1 LTNNRAQYLA
11 LLLLVLVLGEL
22 SVLLALLPLDIM
34 VYGWIEH
41 QRGCD
46 LSRMLSSE
54 WPLVTLVVLVMLLLG
69 YLCYQRRWAEAGH
82 GTAIVVIGGFLGEL
96 LKTVFERARPSV
108 IPPLLVGNSFPSG
121 HAAGAVFLAGTMSF
135 WLLRQPV
142 SRLAK
147 ISGVILLSGLACT
160 VIGQRLYLAHHWLSD
175 VIGTV
180 LLAVAWLC
188 ATLSR
193 PVGWSGARPIV
204 AACGALLT
212 SYPLFYFV
220 PSLRVHL
227 PSALSIAQEPQMS
240 VSFGGT
246 GTQTFLQGAWGKN
259 DQEAIGPI
267 TWMRRGEASVE
278 VSLQDQHGYSMR
290 FAARP
295 FLQKKDFACFPLEVS
310 LNKHLVKR
318 MLLYRGWREYEL
330 HLDPAWIVPGIN
342 TLTFRTGADFPSATP
357 NHDAIAFHRVSLFA
371 KK

>member
-1 LTNNRAQYLA
+1 M
-11 LLLLVLVLGEL
+11 LGEL

-34 VYGWIEH
+34 VYGWIER
-41 QRGCD
+41 QRECD
-46 LSRMLSSE
+46 LSRLLSSE
-54 WPLVTLVVLVMLLLG
+54 WPLVTLVILVVLLLG
-69 YLCYQRRWAEAGH
+69 YLCHQRRWAEAVH

-108 IPPLLVGNSFPSG
+108 ISPLLVGNSFPSG
-121 HAAGAVFLAGTMSF
+121 HTAGAVFLAGTMSF
-135 WLLRQPV
+135 WLLRQPL

-147 ISGVILLSGLACT
+147 VSGVLLLNGLACA

-175 VIGTV
+175 VLGTV
-180 LLAVAWLC
+180 PLAVAWLC
-188 ATLSR
+188 VTLSC
-193 PVGWSGARPIV
+193 PIGWSGSRPIV
-204 AACGALLT
+204 AAFSVLLIA
-212 SYPLFYFV
+212 YPLFYFA
-220 PSLRVHL
+220 PSLRIHL

-240 VSFGGT
+240 VSFGET
-246 GTQTFLQGAWGKN
+246 ETQTLLQGAWGEN
-259 DQEAIGPI
+259 GQEAIGPI

-295 FLQKKDFACFPLEVS
+295 FLQKKGFACFPLEIS

-330 HLDPAWIVPGIN
+330 HLDPAWIVPGSN
-342 TLTFRTGADFPSATP
+342 TLTFRTGADFPSATS
-357 NHDAIAFHRVSLFA
+357 NHDAIAFHRVSVFA

>member
-1 LTNNRAQYLA
+1 
-11 LLLLVLVLGEL
+11 
-22 SVLLALLPLDIM
+22 M
-34 VYGWIEH
+34 VYGWIER

-46 LSRMLSSE
+46 LSRVLSSE
-54 WPLVTLVVLVMLLLG
+54 WPLVALIVLVMLLLG
-69 YLCYQRRWAEAGH
+69 YLCYQRRWAEAVH
-82 GTAIVVIGGFLGEL
+82 GTTIVVVGGFLAEL

-108 IPPLLVGNSFPSG
+108 IPSLLVGNSFPSG
-121 HAAGAVFLAGTMSF
+121 HTAGAVFLAGTMSF

-142 SRLAK
+142 SRRAK
-147 ISGVILLSGLACT
+147 VSGVILLSSLACT

-180 LLAVAWLC
+180 PLAVAWLC

-193 PVGWSGARPIV
+193 PIGWSGSRPIV
-204 AACGALLT
+204 AAVSGLLLA
-212 SYPLFYFV
+212 YPLFYFV
-220 PSLRVHL
+220 PLLRIHL
-227 PSALSIAQEPQMS
+227 PSAFETAQEPLMS
-240 VSFGGT
+240 FSFGGS
-246 GTQTFLQGAWGKN
+246 GAPMFLQGAWGEN
-259 DQEAIGPI
+259 GQEAIGPI

-295 FLQKKDFACFPLEVS
+295 FLQKKGFACFPLEIS
-310 LNKHLVKR
+310 LNKRLVKR

-330 HLDPAWIVPGIN
+330 HLDPAWIVPGTN
-342 TLTFRTGADFPSATP
+342 TLTFRTGADFPSAKP